1 MVTVLKE
8 KGIFAG
14 VNLFSK
20 QDTMDI
26 TDMFKIPLFKN
37 FTLKMREE
45 FLDKLEY
52 TVEEHPKGKTIIHQ
66 GTTCNALHVLLEGK
80 LNVDVLDV
88 SGNIVRVET
97 IQAPRTFATPH
108 IFSEKNQFPATFTVD
123 EDVVLCDV
131 FLPDGNGVD
140 LVSDLKKLRPLSE
153 IILLTAHGNIPD
165 GVQAIKNGAFDY
177 ITKGDDNNKI
187 IPLVA
192 KAMEKASA
200 AYQQQKKDATSV
212 GRQYSFDTIVGKSP
226 AIQAAI
232 ALAQKVSATEVPVLL
247 TGETGTGKEVFA
259 QSIHQHSTRKGKSFV
274 AINCS
279 SFSRDLLESE
289 MFGHKA
295 GAFTGALKETKG
307 LFEEASGGTIFLD
320 EIGEMAFDLQA
331 KLLRILE
338 TGEFI
343 KIGDTK
349 PTKVD
354 VRIIA
359 ATNRDLE
366 KEIEQGHFRED
377 LFYRLSVF
385 QIHLPALRERV
396 EDIPLHIKA
405 FVSAFSSKMG
415 KNIRTISPEY
425 IDALKKR
432 AWKGN
437 VRELRNAIERSLIIA
452 DGDTLTLDALPLNMQ
467 TSSAASTESYSGF
480 DLSGV
485 EKMHIQKVLKYTKGN
500 KTETSRLLGIGLTT
514 LYRKIE
520 EYGL

>member
-1 MVTVLKE
+1 MILIIDDDAAVRSSLTFLLKR
-8 KGIFAG
+8 AG
-14 VNLFSK
+14 FRPEAVPGPKEALEVVR
-20 QDTMDI
+20 TTAPELILMD
-26 TDMFKIPLFKN
+26 MN
-37 FTLKMREE
+37 FTLTTTGEE
-45 FLDKLEY
+45 GIQLLRQVKIFRPDVPVILMTAWGSISLA
-52 TVEEHPKGKTIIHQ
+52 VQ
-66 GTTCNALHVLLEGK
+66 GM
-80 LNVDVLDV
+80 
-88 SGNIVRVET
+88 
-97 IQAPRTFATPH
+97 QA
-108 IFSEKNQFPATFTVD
+108 
-123 EDVVLCDV
+123 
-131 FLPDGNGVD
+131 
-140 LVSDLKKLRPLSE
+140 
-153 IILLTAHGNIPD
+153 
-165 GVQAIKNGAFDY
+165 GAFDF
-177 ITKGDDNNKI
+177 ITKPWNNLVLLKSIRTALELSEQKKEANAPLNRSDADHKFHFDKI
-187 IPLVA
+187 VGQ
-192 KAMEKASA
+192 SA
-200 AYQQQKKDATSV
+200 ALMDVLGTVSRIAPTNASV
-212 GRQYSFDTIVGKSP
+212 LI
-226 AIQAAI
+226 
-232 ALAQKVSATEVPVLL
+232 
-247 TGETGTGKEVFA
+247 TGESGTGKELIAEAIHANSPRSKEAFVKVNLGGLS
-259 QSIHQHSTRKGKSFV
+259 QSLF
-274 AINCS
+274 
-279 SFSRDLLESE
+279 ESE
-289 MFGHKA
+289 MFGHKK
-295 GAFTGALKETKG
+295 GAFTDAYMDRVGR
-307 LFEEASGGTIFLD
+307 FEMANKGTIFLD

-385 QIHLPALRERV
+385 QIHLPALRERG